1 MDLKKIIDKKNE
13 AAQYMIDEIT
23 HICKDFEKRDP
34 GSKGELQACEYMADV
49 LKKDCGCDSAEV
61 ESFKENPGSFF
72 GWIYFTI
79 TFVLIAIPMFFVC
92 PIVSVIL
99 IVAGLAI
106 VLAQF
111 GFYKKCVD
119 RFFPEKTGHNVT
131 AVKKCTGETKRRLV
145 FNGHPDAAWEWPVNY
160 ALGGVGFEGHAI
172 LCGVGAIFYIVVSII
187 YMTKYGF
194 AGMLLNDAVTVGN
207 AWIVKAAL
215 WGLLFVPFLVGL
227 YWMWNQNRI
236 VDGANDNL
244 SGCYMGIAVLK
255 ALKDEGIELE
265 NTELAVVLTGSE
277 EAGLRGSK
285 AWCEAHAGEWQDV
298 PTFFFSYDTIHDPKY
313 LMVNYRDLNGTVKAD
328 KDVCDLFL
336 EAAKEIDVPI
346 TKGWVPPLGG
356 ATDNAAF
363 SQAGFRSTGIT
374 GLNHKLEDYYHTR
387 RDTYDNMNAEGLA
400 NCYAA
405 TVKALEMFDNGAK
418 Q

>member
-49 LKKDCGCDSAEV
+49 LKKDCGCDSAKV

-194 AGMLLNDAVTVGN
+194 AGMLLNPAVTVGN